1 MATQPDLEQEKRLAA
16 AKGVEFIE
24 DGMRVGLGSGST
36 ASYFV
41 GLLGERV
48 RNGLRIQA
56 IPTSLRTQSQARKA
70 GIPLTSFAEIRCLD
84 VTIDGADEIDGELNL
99 IKGGGGALLW
109 EKIVASATEH
119 LVIIGDSR
127 KRVSRLG
134 AFPLPV
140 EVVRFGWQLTA
151 GRMENFGCRVGL
163 RTQSGGEPFLT
174 MENNYILDCRFES
187 IEDPS
192 ALATELDHVPGV
204 VEHGL
209 FIGLAK
215 TALLAH
221 GDQVQTI
228 TKS

>member
-1 MATQPDLEQEKRLAA
+1 LATKADLEQEKRLAA

-24 DGMRVGLGSGST
+24 EGMRVGLGSGST

-41 GLLGERV
+41 NFLGERV
-48 RNGLRIQA
+48 RDGLRIQA
-56 IPTSLRTQSQARKA
+56 IPTSLRTQSLARKA
-70 GIPLTSFAEIRCLD
+70 GIPLISFAEVRRLD
-84 VTIDGADEIDGELNL
+84 VTVDGADEIDADLNL

-127 KRVSRLG
+127 KRVTQLG
-134 AFPLPV
+134 KFPLPI
-140 EVVRFGWQLTA
+140 EVVPFGWQLTA
-151 GRMENFGCRVGL
+151 DRIKAFGCQVGL

-174 MENNYILDCRFES
+174 MESNYILDCQFKS

-215 TALLAH
+215 TALVGH
-221 GDQVQTI
+221 GDQVETT